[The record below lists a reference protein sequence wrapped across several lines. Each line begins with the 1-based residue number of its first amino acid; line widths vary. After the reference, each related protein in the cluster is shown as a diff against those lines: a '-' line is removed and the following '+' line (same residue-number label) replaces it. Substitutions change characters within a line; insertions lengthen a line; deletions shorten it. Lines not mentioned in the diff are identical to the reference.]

1 MKLQRRPALLQGLI
15 FGPLT
20 HNQSMQDAGEAVAA
34 EQVTLYV
41 TGAWRPALTRRYRAT
56 RFGPIPPLR
65 DGAVMRICGLAQPE
79 AKVEIEM
86 KAVLE

>member
-1 MKLQRRPALLQGLI
+1 L
-15 FGPLT
+15 
-20 HNQSMQDAGEAVAA
+20 NQ
-34 EQVTLYV
+34 Y
-41 TGAWRPALTRRYRAT
+41 
-56 RFGPIPPLR
+56 PPLG